1 MKQNIDLFWSFRS
14 PYSYLSTPAALER
27 SGHWGVPTFV
37 FNGEPF
43 FGEDRFG
50 TLCWRLAKEGLAI

>member
-1 MKQNIDLFWSFRS
+1 RNQED
-14 PYSYLSTPAALER
+14 LER

-43 FGEDRFG
+43 FGEDRVE
-50 TLCWRLAKEGLAI
+50 TLCWRLAGQGLKV